1 MPIRVRV
8 TLFDAGANGAPTTNN
23 PHTLRNLDSYEHTI
37 VNEGGFESL
46 QVSFRVATR
55 AAAQAY
61 LDRLMCGVVATSP
74 RGRTVWEGFVQ
85 EATVEIDGTTT
96 TISLADMA
104 NQIVVRYKDTA
115 GAQVSGTPVTDA
127 ASIARYGTKT
137 RLINFAT
144 TTPTAATNRAGVV
157 LKQIGSPRSK
167 QKRSAGSGNPST
179 GYKVTLVCRGW
190 WDTLA
195 WLLTAS
201 ISTSTA
207 VTSAQALA
215 LIIAYNAINGFFSTD
230 STNIVATG
238 VSDAETIEDD
248 TTYQDAIA
256 TKLASGDSSLQRVVF
271 GCYEG
276 RRITI
281 RPWAYA
287 SPSTYTYV
295 QRGGDPTVRDAYG
308 SVVPIWDVRPD
319 AIVLLPDHTLPA
331 STSTALDRA
340 DRMYLRRVRV
350 RLGRTEESIEL
361 EPDDA
366 DSIEELLTRPNG
378 SGVTG
383 TSARQAAIE
392 RVVTGQART
401 RFSPTNGKVDLGG
414 GSITTG
420 GGSIDLTSGGGTI
433 TLPGGGGTVTLPGG
447 GGGGGG
453 TTIPGGS
460 GTVGS
465 LAKWTGTSTL
475 GNAVAGTDYSA
486 PGHTHTAGDIVSGTL
501 ATARLGSGTAS
512 ASTFLAGDSS
522 WKAIT
527 NTDISNFAEAVDD
540 RVAALLV
547 AGTGISLTYND
558 AGNSLTIAATNNGT
572 VAGTGTAGRIAQWA
586 TGGANIENSTL
597 VKSGAG
603 VLTLSASSTETLTI
617 ASGGGGTLDL
627 NTNTLTLNSSLTF
640 NAGTTGRLAGYTA
653 TGTLDDST
661 VAKTGTGVLTLATGT
676 TTLTLTLSGGSGQID
691 FTTPSSNDA
700 LIYDGTKF
708 TPTPISSSTISNFN
722 EAVDDRVAALL
733 VAGSGIGLSYNDTSN
748 TLTISSTVSGTVGG
762 TGTAGR
768 VMQWA
773 TGGADAENSTLAK
786 TGAGVLTLSA
796 ASAFTATIAAT
807 GTVAMGTGVADRI
820 AYWSSTNGLT
830 SNTNLEFDGLDLYTN
845 SVRLL
850 ANVYIAS
857 TQVVGARRTGW
868 SAPSGAVSRAT
879 FAAGTVTLSDLAQR
893 VAALIND
900 LLAHGLIGA

>member
-61 LDRLMCGVVATSP
+61 LDRLMCGVIATSP

-85 EATVEIDGTTT
+85 EVTAEIDGTTT

-115 GAQVSGTPVTDA
+115 GAQAAASPVTDA

-157 LKQIGSPRSK
+157 LKQIGNPRSK

-195 WLLTAS
+195 WLLVAS
-201 ISTSTA
+201 VSTSTT

-215 LIIAYNAINGFFSTD
+215 LIIAYNATNNFFSAD
-230 STNIVATG
+230 ATNVVATG
-238 VSDAETIEDD
+238 VSDTETIEDD

-256 TKLASGDSSLQRVVF
+256 TKLASGDNSLQRVVF

-287 SPSTYTYV
+287 TPTSYTYV

-308 SVVPIWDVRPD
+308 SIVPIWDVRPD

-340 DRMYLRRVRV
+340 NRMYLRRVRV
-350 RLGRTEESIEL
+350 RLGRTEQSIEL

-401 RFSPTNGKVDLGG
+401 RFSGVNGTIDLGG
-414 GSITTG
+414 GSIDTG
-420 GGSIDLTSGGGTI
+420 GGSIDLDSGGGTI

-447 GGGGGG
+447 GGGSASVVS
-453 TTIPGGS
+453 GS
-460 GTVGS
+460 GTTGS
-465 LAKWTGTSTL
+465 LAKWTGSGAL
-475 GNAVAGTDYSA
+475 GNAVAGTDYVA
-486 PGHTHTAGDIVSGTL
+486 PAALDEAIDDRVSSLLVAGNLISLSYNDASNSLTIAVSSLNET
-501 ATARLGSGTAS
+501 
-512 ASTFLAGDSS
+512 
-522 WKAIT
+522 I
-527 NTDISNFAEAVDD
+527 DD
-540 RVAALLV
+540 RVAALLT
-547 AGTGISLTYND
+547 AGTGISLGYND
-558 AGNSLTIAATNNGT
+558 AGNALTITAVNNGT
-572 VAGTGTAGRIAQWA
+572 VGGTGTAGRLTQWA
-586 TGGANIENSTL
+586 SGGANIENSTL

-617 ASGGGGTLDL
+617 ASGGSGTLDL

-700 LIYDGTKF
+700 LIYDGSKF
-708 TPTPISSSTISNFN
+708 TPTPISSSTVSNFN

-733 VAGSGIGLSYNDTSN
+733 VAGSGIGLSYNDASN
-748 TLTISSTVSGTVGG
+748 TLTISNTGGSVGG

-768 VMQWA
+768 ITQWA
-773 TGGADAENSTLAK
+773 TGGANIENSTLAK

-820 AYWSSTNGLT
+820 TYWSGPNTIT
-830 SNTNLEFDGLDLYTN
+830 SNANLEFDGLDLYTN
-845 SVRLL
+845 SIRLL
-850 ANVYIAS
+850 ANVYVGS
-857 TQVVGARRTGW
+857 SQVLGARRTGW
-868 SAPSGAVSRAT
+868 AAASGTAT
-879 FAAGTVTLSDLAQR
+879 RSTFDTATVTVAALAQR
-893 VAALIND
+893 VKALID
-900 LLAHGLIGA
+900 DFMTHGAIGA